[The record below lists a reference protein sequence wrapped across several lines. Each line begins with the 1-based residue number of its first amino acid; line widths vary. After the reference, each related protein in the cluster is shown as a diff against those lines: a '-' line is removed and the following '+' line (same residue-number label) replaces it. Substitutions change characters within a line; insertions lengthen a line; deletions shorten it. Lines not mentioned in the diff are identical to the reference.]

1 MRMIFLTTL
10 LFTLSACKEEVQT
23 VDFFKSSPKARAET
37 LSDCEVGQASE
48 ANCRNARAAQDL
60 VDSQDD
66 RSVVEQY
73 FGE

>member
-10 LFTLSACKEEVQT
+10 LITLSACKEVQT
-23 VDFFKSSPKARAET
+23 VDFYKSSPEARADT
-37 LSDCEVGQASE
+37 LSDCEIGQASK
-48 ANCRNARAAQDL
+48 ANCRNARAAQDI

>member
-10 LFTLSACKEEVQT
+10 LITLGACKEVQT
-23 VDFFKSSPKARAET
+23 VDFYKSSPEARADT
-37 LSDCEVGQASE
+37 LSDCEIGQASK
-48 ANCRNARAAQDL
+48 ANCRNARAAQDI